1 MPAVCTRAPSRCAN
15 VANDRMRKRLDTLR
29 AIKLVR
35 ICFLVF
41 LCPIFS
47 SAHSSLGSTT
57 FKNQES
63 ATIKVNSALVLV
75 DVLVQDKRNGA
86 AIGGLKVTDFVVRDS
101 GKSIAVL
108 EANRGLDEHLRP
120 IQLWLVAMCNVS
132 AGEPIGSV
140 KTEGAS
146 ASFARNT
153 DLLRPAMSALHSDE
167 TVGVASWCGND
178 AEIILPPT
186 ADREEPLAA
195 IERLA
200 TAKPGSRSDLAG
212 EGGRQKALQLID
224 EQVDSVFPQPLPAVV
239 FLTPGAEGSRSI
251 SFSLAFWGTT
261 DAAKASASGDAVGFA
276 GQREQFAKRL
286 ATVVDVL
293 HKRYQLAFQPWAHDA
308 SSHHLQVELTRD
320 ARKSFPTAFVSYRDS
335 YTVTSPPTATR
346 PGHYRAALDKLGTN
360 VRAALTAPAEI
371 DQVHFQFSRT
381 CADAANSA
389 EFVIKLDPSSLT
401 WTILPN
407 GDRRVVVMEAVA
419 ALSAK
424 NRPVGLVVKKL
435 EIVQEQERLQA
446 IAKAPVTLTISA
458 TLPRETARVRVLVRD
473 MASGRIGTHDLIG
486 KP

>member
-1 MPAVCTRAPSRCAN
+1 MGTRLA
-15 VANDRMRKRLDTLR
+15 TLR
-29 AIKLVR
+29 AIKRVS
-35 ICFLVF
+35 ISFLVF

-47 SAHSSLGSTT
+47 SARSSRGSSTT
-57 FKNQES
+57 VKNQES

-75 DVLVQDKRNGA
+75 DVLVQDKRTGD
-86 AIGGLKVTDFVVRDS
+86 AIGGLEVADFVVRDS
-101 GKSIAVL
+101 GKSITVL

-132 AGEPIGSV
+132 AWDPILSA
-140 KTEGAS
+140 KREGAS

-153 DLLRPAMSALHSDE
+153 DLLRPALSALRSDE
-167 TVGVASWCGND
+167 TVGVARWCGNG
-178 AEIILPPT
+178 AEISLQPT

-195 IERLA
+195 IERIA
-200 TAKPGSRSDLAG
+200 TARPVSVSDPAA
-212 EGGRQKALQLID
+212 ERGRQKALQLID
-224 EQVDSVFPQPLPAVV
+224 EQVDSVFPQPLPAIV
-239 FLTPGAEGSRSI
+239 FLTPSAESSRSV

-261 DAAKASASGDAVGFA
+261 DAADASASGDAVGFA
-276 GQREQFAKRL
+276 GQRDQFSKRL

-308 SSHHLQVELTRD
+308 SSHHLQVELTRG
-320 ARKSFPTAFVSYRDS
+320 ARKSFPTALVSYRDS
-335 YTVTSPPTATR
+335 YTMIPPPPATSS
-346 PGHYRAALDKLGTN
+346 GHYRAALDNLDTN
-360 VRAALTAPAEI
+360 VRTALTEAAEI
-371 DQVHFQFSRT
+371 DQVHFRFSRT
-381 CADAANSA
+381 SADAANSA

-435 EIVQEQERLQA
+435 EIVQEKERLPS
-446 IAKAPVTLTISA
+446 IAKSPVTLTISA